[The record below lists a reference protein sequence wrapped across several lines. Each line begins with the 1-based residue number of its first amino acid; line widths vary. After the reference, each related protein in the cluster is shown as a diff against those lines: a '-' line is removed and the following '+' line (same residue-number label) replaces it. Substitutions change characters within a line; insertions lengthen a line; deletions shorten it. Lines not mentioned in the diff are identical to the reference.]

1 MCPCLPRAIAML
13 LRYKS
18 RGVYVIADKEGKVH
32 TLLSLHIK
40 GELLAIVGLD
50 ENGKPDVVEVLK

>member
-18 RGVYVIADKEGKVH
+18 RGVYVMVDKEGKVH

-40 GELLAIVGLD
+40 GKLLAIISLD
-50 ENGKPDVVEVLK
+50 DFGKPLVVEV